1 MKYILNVTDDWI
13 RELSKERS
21 TIKCHIY
28 SRDKCWK
35 LDDWKKNH
43 RLYFLIWFNNWN
55 LTFYVGQSKN
65 IKNRLSNHNK
75 NKNFWK
81 EVIVFTDNWDE
92 KGFIKYI
99 DELENYFIELID
111 KSSYHIE
118 NENKIYNKEVLSEDE
133 QELVKEIENYL
144 IALWYNFKNE
154 NINNQISLIEETE
167 KFIWKNN
174 NYYFEIN
181 KNLDNRWYCKAIIT
195 YEKWKFKILKWS
207 IGAKILTPSSY
218 TNWKWKVFKD
228 REKLIQNGI
237 IREYSD
243 RIEFL
248 EDYIFNKSSSIT
260 SILIWNPS
268 NWKDH
273 WIDMEGKKLSYYY
286 ENKLL

>member
-111 KSSYHIE
+111 KSSCHIE
-118 NENKIYNKEVLSEDE
+118 NENKIYNKEELSEDE

-154 NINNQISLIEETE
+154 NNNQTPTTE
-167 KFIWKNN
+167 KI
-174 NYYFEIN
+174 
-181 KNLDNRWYCKAIIT
+181 
-195 YEKWKFKILKWS
+195 EKTQKEAVKFPNEWDKFKIERNTKDWICDGTMIYKNWKYIVLKWS
-207 IGAKILTPSSY
+207 IWYNKNTKSFLSHSSY
-218 TNWKWKVFKD
+218 KEKI
-228 REKLIQNGI
+228 KLIQNWI
-237 IREYSD
+237 IKEYPTK
-243 RIEFL
+243 IEFIK
-248 EDYIFNKSSSIT
+248 DYENLKNSPSASI
-260 SILIWNPS
+260 ILWNPES
-268 NWKDH
+268 WNKQWKK
-273 WIDMEGKKLSYYY
+273 I
-286 ENKLL
+286 